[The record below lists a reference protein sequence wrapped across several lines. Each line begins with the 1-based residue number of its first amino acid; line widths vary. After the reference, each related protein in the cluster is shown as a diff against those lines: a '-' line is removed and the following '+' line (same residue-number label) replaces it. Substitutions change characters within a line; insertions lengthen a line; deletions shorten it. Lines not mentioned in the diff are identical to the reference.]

1 MQPCTTVWS
10 AAVGRVQTMACWI
23 CGAEGLEYED
33 GVDARD
39 RPPTLGPMDYLLKYL
54 QELVLPLPRLAASP
68 EAPPAAFDAAP
79 PLANIWPPPADE
91 PVGAPPP
98 RTEPKTPSAAVANKG
113 ATPRAS
119 VVSPDF
125 SLAALEKPGRPKTTP
140 SKITDAH
147 LQRWG
152 ADSEDSELETPGPC
166 SAVSRKPTTLAKI
179 LEDDDTPAPALGD
192 APRRPLRAHAITQKH
207 LTSFVLHSHMDGPS
221 CGRLHRPLLED
232 RRTRNLGL

>member
-1 MQPCTTVWS
+1 
-10 AAVGRVQTMACWI
+10 MACWI

-79 PLANIWPPPADE
+79 PLANMWPPPADE

-113 ATPRAS
+113 ATPRA
-119 VVSPDF
+119 
-125 SLAALEKPGRPKTTP
+125 
-140 SKITDAH
+140 
-147 LQRWG
+147 
-152 ADSEDSELETPGPC
+152 
-166 SAVSRKPTTLAKI
+166 KPTTLAKI

-207 LTSFVLHSHMDGPS
+207 LTNWGESDSESEVGDSASEAGTPAKVARPRGAKPKLAFADLKNVLQ
-221 CGRLHRPLLED
+221 
-232 RRTRNLGL
+232 

>member
-1 MQPCTTVWS
+1 
-10 AAVGRVQTMACWI
+10 MACWI

-54 QELVLPLPRLAASP
+54 QELVLPRPRLAASP
-68 EAPPAAFDAAP
+68 EAPPAGFDAAP
-79 PLANIWPPPADE
+79 PLANMWPPPADG

-98 RTEPKTPSAAVANKG
+98 RAEPKTPSAAIANKG

-207 LTSFVLHSHMDGPS
+207 LTNWGESDNFVRSAFL
-221 CGRLHRPLLED
+221 
-232 RRTRNLGL
+232 